1 MSILA
6 SGPRA
11 EDLSLWLV
19 DAFAN
24 FEHAYARWIESPLQY
39 TGLTY
44 ARIRVL
50 GVLSRKG
57 PQIMSALSDELVVSP
72 RNITT
77 LVDALEANGL
87 VRRHPHPTDRRA
99 ILVELTPQGVE
110 TYAIMY
116 TRHAEAVSELFS
128 DLSQADQRELLR
140 LLNLLYRTGTQRSHR
155 RIFRGWGLGCDL
167 IRIGAAGLSAG

>member
-1 MSILA
+1 MGTLALSSAQRDEGLSLQLIEALA
-6 SGPRA
+6 S
-11 EDLSLWLV
+11 
-19 DAFAN
+19 
-24 FEHAYARWIESPLQY
+24 FERAYARCLEAPLQNSH
-39 TGLTY
+39 LTY
-44 ARIRVL
+44 ARMRVL
-50 GVLSRKG
+50 GVLDRKG

-140 LLNLLYRTGTQRSHR
+140 LLNLLG
-155 RIFRGWGLGCDL
+155 
-167 IRIGAAGLSAG
+167 AGLERRGIIDEYPGNEV

>member
-1 MSILA
+1 MHTLGLSSPQRDEGLSLQLIEALA
-6 SGPRA
+6 S
-11 EDLSLWLV
+11 
-19 DAFAN
+19 
-24 FEHAYARWIESPLQY
+24 FERAYARWVEAPLQNSN
-39 TGLTY
+39 LTY
-44 ARIRVL
+44 ARMRVL
-50 GVLSRKG
+50 GVLDRKG

-116 TRHAEAVSELFS
+116 TQHAEAVSELFS
-128 DLSQADQRELLR
+128 DLSKANQRELLR
-140 LLNLLYRTGTQRSHR
+140 LLNLLG
-155 RIFRGWGLGCDL
+155 
-167 IRIGAAGLSAG
+167 AGLERRGIIDEYPENEV